1 MLQGIWPAFC
11 ASSVTIYQ
19 VVFFNRI
26 IQHVSRR
33 SNLPGRTFTAHS
45 IFNLQLLGLCTQYQ
59 LVCVSLGQ
67 HPCWGGGC
75 FYYLL
80 GPWHDQL
87 GLFRGQTPRENSVR
101 KESLILCVKTKS
113 RERRW
118 RWRAH
123 VTKLMCIPD
132 FLKDR
137 IFFPPAVYFVK
148 KIKISSLCISWLSV
162 HLGGPEN
169 TQTKYSGWSQEYY
182 NIMETKKQKAQQIV
196 NFTSIKF
203 LWFQLAWPNLRSALS
218 IQIIN
223 NKKCANTVIRLQKV
237 WPIAHNY
244 CEVNIPHLTT

>member
-1 MLQGIWPAFC
+1 MFPGGQTYQEGHSPLTQFLI
-11 ASSVTIYQ
+11 SSYLD
-19 VVFFNRI
+19 
-26 IQHVSRR
+26 S
-33 SNLPGRTFTAHS
+33 AHNTS
-45 IFNLQLLGLCTQYQ
+45 W
-59 LVCVSLGQ
+59 CVSAWVSIPVG
-67 HPCWGGGC
+67 GGGC

-169 TQTKYSGWSQEYY
+169 TQTKYS
-182 NIMETKKQKAQQIV
+182 V
-196 NFTSIKF
+196 SI
-203 LWFQLAWPNLRSALS
+203 LQHYG
-218 IQIIN
+218 
-223 NKKCANTVIRLQKV
+223 NKKTEGSADCQLHIHKV
-237 WPIAHNY
+237 LVVSTRMTKLKKCFEYSNHKQ
-244 CEVNIPHLTT
+244 